1 MSFVWICACKDLR
14 RQLRD
19 PAAIGMWFGIPLII
33 ATLMVVAFGG
43 NGSALR
49 AIVLVS
55 DDDDSVVSELLA
67 GAFTGAG
74 DMFAVEKVSREEGL
88 ARMDDG
94 DATALLHIPAGF
106 GQAVLKSEPVTLELV
121 TNPAQRIL
129 PGLVEGVLDVV
140 VDAVFYVQQVFG
152 DVLERM
158 IQDPPKGRRTLA
170 SLEVAAISISINDAV
185 ESISEVLDPLLIEV
199 VTENDEP
206 AEGGGGF
213 NFGALLFPGI
223 LFMSLLF
230 VAQGM
235 SEDMW
240 RERNQGTLRRLLTTP
255 RSIGA
260 FLAGK
265 LLVAAM
271 FMLAVVTVGLLFGV
285 VFFDLP
291 LSALPG
297 AVLWGALSGTMMLS
311 LFILVQLLAGSQ
323 RGGSTLTN
331 MVLFPLMFLGGSFFP
346 FEQMPP
352 WMASVGQYTPNG
364 WALVQFKAILDGTA
378 ELPTVALSLGVMLL
392 FGAVLTTL
400 SALRLRAGFAR
411 A

>member
-1 MSFVWICACKDLR
+1 LSFVWICACKDLR